1 VVNSIFLG
9 YLLALYLVGQE
20 KQRHI
25 QSATTANRF
34 GAATTN
40 AALLL
45 AWSGLSLLWTPAPA
59 SAAPYYLG
67 YLVQVL
73 ISYMLCQ
80 VYPIRAV
87 LRSVCKGTAYA
98 SAASVPL
105 AIVLTGYSG
114 GRLGASS
121 QLSMVAI
128 IAFAACLGVLS
139 ITYLLLDRSMSRG
152 MAIFLTVFLLVG
164 LYLAFSKT
172 QIVALA
178 VAGMVYV
185 LVAPGSWRRRL
196 TRIAW
201 MTLGLALVVVSSF
214 SKIAE
219 YQSGSANADTLTGR
233 TILWTQT
240 YTQIVTGP
248 SLRGFGF
255 LAFREVG
262 PVPFHDLDRVVN
274 AHNEFL
280 TLWFN
285 FGVPGVVLVFA
296 SYFALGFKSLRSI
309 KGPAGI
315 LAVLVLCTVVFSLV
329 RGITEANTTMCDLP
343 LPWML
348 LLDCLVSS
356 SLAGAVRDSSPDA
369 SHMAMR

>member
-1 VVNSIFLG
+1 VNFAFLG
-9 YLLALYLVGQE
+9 YLVTLYLVLHG
-20 KQRHI
+20 KQRHTH
-25 QSATTANRF
+25 SAAAANRF
-34 GAATTN
+34 GAPTIF

-45 AWSGLSLLWTPAPA
+45 VWSGLSFLWTPAPA

-73 ISYMLCQ
+73 ISYMLCKIC
-80 VYPIRAV
+80 PIRAV

-105 AIVLTGYSG
+105 AVVLTGYSG

-128 IAFAACLGVLS
+128 IAFTACLGVLS
-139 ITYLLLDRSMSRG
+139 ILYLVQDRDMSKW

-172 QIVALA
+172 QMIALA

-201 MTLGLALVVVSSF
+201 MTLGIALAIVSSF

-219 YQSGSANADTLTGR
+219 YQNGSANADTLSGR

-240 YTQIVTGP
+240 YMQIASGP
-248 SLRGFGF
+248 TIRGFGF

-285 FGVPGVVLVFA
+285 FGVPGVALVFA
-296 SYFALGFKSLRSI
+296 SYLALGFKSLRGI
-309 KGPAGI
+309 KGPGGV
-315 LAVLVLCTVVFSLV
+315 LAVLVLCTVVFSLI
-329 RGITEANTTMCDLP
+329 RGLTEASTTMCDLP
-343 LPWML
+343 LPWL
-348 LLDCLVSS
+348 LLFDCLVSS
-356 SLAGAVRDSSPDA
+356 SLAGAVGHVAPDT
-369 SHMAMR
+369 STSR